1 MYIPKLEPN
10 QTSCDIYTARAGG
23 GASNCRLR
31 FASTS
36 AYAGLGANTPPLHVH
51 THLQYKRARFGLALI
66 AADQS
71 PNKHYDTKNTLKTG
85 F

>member
-36 AYAGLGANTPPLHVH
+36 AYAGLVICTRAGDAGIASLRLAISSIGPGLPKPTPPCAHAP
-51 THLQYKRARFGLALI
+51 TI
-66 AADQS
+66 
-71 PNKHYDTKNTLKTG
+71 
-85 F
+85 